1 VVLVTTPGAGMTS
14 HGPALAARQTIQS
27 GDCSVGGATDNSD
40 ARICPLDSNEDANR
54 KESADGY
61 SRVVAVLNGKW
72 RVIECRDRIQWILQS
87 RDSLKATVG
96 VWRGR
101 SYCRTK
107 EALLRVCAAH
117 AGEIDPGAAAVLAA
131 LPDWIETPNVVTR
144 SPTHGAAE

>member
-1 VVLVTTPGAGMTS
+1 MTS
-14 HGPALAARQTIQS
+14 HGPALAARQTTQS
-27 GDCSVGGATDNSD
+27 SDSSVGLVTDSPD
-40 ARICPLDSNEDANR
+40 AQIRPLGSAEDANR
-54 KESADGY
+54 TESADGC

-117 AGEIDPGAAAVLAA
+117 AGMIDPTAAAILAA
-131 LPDWIETPNVVTR
+131 LPD
-144 SPTHGAAE
+144 